1 MFFVDTSRRAIV
13 LELHR
18 PARGT
23 GTDSRGTST
32 TARSDA
38 RVNTALAC
46 GAAIMDANGT
56 PRGADRP
63 VQTLHGNGANDDD
76 AESLA
81 SMNPPTVAANGD
93 VGGEVAPLASGAA
106 VDQVAEDGRAPL
118 HAAAAA
124 GPVDG
129 GEAPVLAGGAVDGSA
144 GVTSHP
150 VVVALAAEEQAGVHH
165 RVFEKTSTPSDA
177 TRYTKSS
184 GDETLVQLGAAHKR
198 FLVIPST
205 FTPGELE
212 SVLTR
217 ALTLYARCVW
227 QAHQLLLLALRLGLL
242 AHGTS
247 GLVHT
252 WQEFL
257 FGRIYTKALIQQQQY
272 DGRIQKAIFNSARR
286 HWSLDHDGATFPPRN
301 WTCWS
306 ESQISGDLTVVYL
319 RLGLAQ
325 TTLTGAGHVVHD
337 IVKRLFR
344 LPHHAAYAANPTKH
358 ETVVTS
364 LTTLGLVLAP
374 VVVGTL
380 LASGGSA
387 MTAADR
393 KAAAAAVDAFRANP
407 TDLASARQVLRHA
420 IDVTPGR
427 TAAQRAQVGRIEAM
441 LQPYKSLAALQAV
454 LAWVVDR
461 FGVVV
466 APPVPLVAA

>member
-1 MFFVDTSRRAIV
+1 VFFVDTSRRAIV

-38 RVNTALAC
+38 RVNTALA
-46 GAAIMDANGT
+46 GGTAIMDANGT

-150 VVVALAAEEQAGVHH
+150 VVVALAAEEQAGVH
-165 RVFEKTSTPSDA
+165 
-177 TRYTKSS
+177 
-184 GDETLVQLGAAHKR
+184 QLGAAHKR

-344 LPHHAAYAANPTKH
+344 LPRHAAYAANPTKH

-427 TAAQRAQVGRIEAM
+427 TAAQRAQVGRVEAM